1 MSSVAERQK
10 VDDFRLDRD
19 QIITIKV
26 LGSGNFGQV
35 SKAVYKPLNFEV
47 AVKSLK
53 VPLIFLTHCYIA
65 TWKATKS
72 LEFKSDSLLSYLSI
86 LSQNRGKRLL

>member
-19 QIITIKV
+19 QITTIKV

-35 SKAVYKPLNFEV
+35 SKAVYKPLNSEV

-53 VPLIFLTHCYIA
+53 GTLQISN
-65 TWKATKS
+65 S
-72 LEFKSDSLLSYLSI
+72 LLFKSSLLNDLPLFHLTNS
-86 LSQNRGKRLL
+86 

>member
-19 QIITIKV
+19 QITTVKV

-35 SKAVYKPLNFEV
+35 SKAVYKPLNSEV

-53 VPLIFLTHCYIA
+53 GTFQISN
-65 TWKATKS
+65 S
-72 LEFKSDSLLSYLSI
+72 LLFKSSLLNGLPLFHLTNS
-86 LSQNRGKRLL
+86 

>member
-10 VDDFRLDRD
+10 VGDFRLDRD
-19 QIITIKV
+19 QITTVKV

-35 SKAVYKPLNFEV
+35 SKAVYKPLNSEV

-53 VPLIFLTHCYIA
+53 GTLQISN
-65 TWKATKS
+65 S
-72 LEFKSDSLLSYLSI
+72 LLFKSSLLNGLPLFHLTNS
-86 LSQNRGKRLL
+86 

>member
-19 QIITIKV
+19 QITTVKV

-35 SKAVYKPLNFEV
+35 SKAVYKPLNSEV

-53 VPLIFLTHCYIA
+53 GTLQISN
-65 TWKATKS
+65 S
-72 LEFKSDSLLSYLSI
+72 LLFKSSLLNDLPLFHLTNS
-86 LSQNRGKRLL
+86 

>member
-19 QIITIKV
+19 QITTVKV

-35 SKAVYKPLNFEV
+35 SKAVYKPLNSEV
-47 AVKSLK
+47 AVESLK
-53 VPLIFLTHCYIA
+53 GTLQISN
-65 TWKATKS
+65 S
-72 LEFKSDSLLSYLSI
+72 LLFKSSLLNGLPLFHLTNS
-86 LSQNRGKRLL
+86 